1 MPNAKDIVAG
11 ATSSILLVGDGGTG
25 KTRFC
30 ASVPGLYIFD
40 FDGGLA
46 SIRGQDVEYDTFK
59 DAPRGVVIDA
69 KTSPTTGL
77 YPFGQAWPAFFKKL
91 QDIGALIDKGKGPK
105 AIAFDSLTLMSMIA
119 VNKILIDTNQPSPHQ
134 GTWGAHHEYFKAI
147 FSQVTNWPI
156 RVIATAH
163 IQRTENDLTK
173 VDEKLPLLAGK
184 LAGMIGIF
192 FDEVWYTTAATDD
205 KGKTAFK
212 IQTTPTPQVKAKSR
226 LNIPNNTLAT
236 WQEVSKFF
244 DPAVVAAK

>member
-11 ATSSILLVGDGGTG
+11 ANSSILVVGDGGTG

-30 ASVPGLYIFD
+30 ATIPGLYIFD

-59 DAPRGVVIDA
+59 DAPRGVPIDPKVSA
-69 KTSPTTGL
+69 TTGL
-77 YPFGQAWPAFFKKL
+77 YTFGTAWPAFFKKL
-91 QDIGALIDKGKGPK
+91 QDIGKLIDAGKGPK

-119 VNKILIDTNQPSPHQ
+119 VNKILIDTGQPAPHQ

-192 FDEVWYTTAATDD
+192 FDEVWYTTASANAD
-205 KGKTAFK
+205 GKTSFK

-226 LNIPNNTLAT
+226 LNIPNNTEAD
-236 WQEVSKFF
+236 WEAVSKFF
-244 DPAVVAAK
+244 NPTAVKK